1 MTQTKSSSRFHVY
14 YTTQLHSNLER
25 QKKSSSKKKSKSTK
39 FHQSL
44 RKLASYIPTF
54 KDYFAKMILLYW
66 PLLFLHPIVEMYTS
80 SITSRDILQNMQ
92 IFEYLLHVERLESH
106 FLPVVQ
112 LYYAKIKMML
122 VINSI
127 RLELGVLKRLYR

>member
-1 MTQTKSSSRFHVY
+1 
-14 YTTQLHSNLER
+14 
-25 QKKSSSKKKSKSTK
+25 
-39 FHQSL
+39 
-44 RKLASYIPTF
+44 
-54 KDYFAKMILLYW
+54 MILLYW

-92 IFEYLLHVERLESH
+92 IFEYLIQVERLERH
-106 FLPVVQ
+106 FLPVVS